1 MRTRGRRDRG
11 GSKRVRKVTGRRFE
25 GLMRRV
31 DEEDRLVERSMVWL
45 PDWWLG
51 SGEQVVSVLLGT
63 SVWVGK
69 MMPEFGK
76 E

>member
-1 MRTRGRRDRG
+1 MRTRGRRDQG
-11 GSKRVRKVTGRRFE
+11 GSKRVRKVKGRRFE

-63 SVWVGK
+63 
-69 MMPEFGK
+69 
-76 E
+76 